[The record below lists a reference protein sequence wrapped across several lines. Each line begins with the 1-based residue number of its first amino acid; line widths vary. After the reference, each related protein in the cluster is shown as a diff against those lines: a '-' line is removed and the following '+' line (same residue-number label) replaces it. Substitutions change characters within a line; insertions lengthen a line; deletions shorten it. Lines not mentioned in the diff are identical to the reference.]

1 MQSAG
6 SEKQYTWREFTHAV
20 SGFIRE
26 SHAALALGK
35 TFMIEAEMQP
45 IAYAAVRTP
54 TGRNSTCSRYC
65 EPWSAWIGLLLGT
78 FVCPDGPLR
87 GVLFLLSRQS
97 RWNSNG

>member
-45 IAYAAVRTP
+45 IAYAAVRCSR
-54 TGRNSTCSRYC
+54 TGRSSECLQS
-65 EPWSAWIGLLLGT
+65 
-78 FVCPDGPLR
+78 PL
-87 GVLFLLSRQS
+87 
-97 RWNSNG
+97 